1 MSWLLVFVK
10 DRGLSSPAASG
21 PAEAGAFRAA
31 VTFVNASL
39 PLPLPADDFGWPDPI
54 RPVA

>member
-39 PLPLPADDFGWPDPI
+39 PLPLPADDVGWPDPI